1 MKGYTDN
8 QIFEMFFK
16 SKPNAAAIITGSDE
30 YPDISGTLKL
40 YQTDAGVFVVTLV
53 YGLPNPVNACDN
65 PIFAMHIHN
74 GESCSGNDTDP
85 FANSGTHYNP
95 ENCPH
100 PFHSGDMPPLFSNN
114 SFAWNSFLTD
124 RFKVDDVEGLPVIIH
139 LMPDDFSTQPA
150 GNSGK
155 KIACGIIT
163 PT

>member
-8 QIFEMFFK
+8 QIFEMLFK
-16 SKPNAAAIITGSDE
+16 SKPNAVAIITGSDE

-40 YQTDAGVFVVTLV
+40 YQTDAGVFAVTLV
-53 YGLPNPVNACDN
+53 YGLPKPDKDCDK

-85 FANSGTHYNP
+85 FANAGTHYNP
-95 ENCPH
+95 DNCPH

-114 SFAWNSFLTD
+114 LFAWNSFLTD

-155 KIACGIIT
+155 KIACGIIMHI
-163 PT
+163 